1 MSSLTPS
8 VGNTYYKECFFKG
21 CNGSLCKGSSLNGL
35 NLNSAK
41 RKAEISEEL
50 VMVNP

>member
-1 MSSLTPS
+1 MIKNILSKVFLA
-8 VGNTYYKECFFKG
+8 

-35 NLNSAK
+35 SLNSAK